1 MRSFPVLF
9 RQVKGAVSVLIRVFR
24 TIEGAIHEIEEPQD
38 GAWIAMTN
46 PSATELFQI
55 AEKYGIEAYEKGEEM
70 IQSSDID
77 AVIVTTLDPFHEQY
91 VMEAIKAG
99 KYVFCEKAADE
110 IKSCVEENLRC
121 YL

>member
-24 TIEGAIHEIEEPQD
+24 TIEGAIQEIEEPQD

-55 AEKYGIEAYEKGEEM
+55 A
-70 IQSSDID
+70 
-77 AVIVTTLDPFHEQY
+77 
-91 VMEAIKAG
+91 
-99 KYVFCEKAADE
+99 
-110 IKSCVEENLRC
+110 
-121 YL
+121 